1 MGPLRYQSTTGLNR
15 DQIED
20 LVAHIYHGQKA
31 EEQCGPRWGRKPAL
45 GLYRSVV
52 LTLVHLRSNLSQAT
66 LADLYGV
73 SQSTVSRIVR
83 RYSPL
88 IGKVLGGCVPP
99 LSEVTR
105 GRVVVVDGTLVPT
118 GNRAGQTGLYAGK
131 KRRHGANI
139 QILSDLDGALLAVS
153 APLPGSVH
161 DRRAIAAS
169 GWESSLAST
178 PTLGDLAY
186 QGTFVVTPSRKPPRR
201 QLSRGS
207 EVTNRHHARLRAPVE
222 RAIAHLKNWKILA
235 TGYRG
240 RLAELS
246 DIIRTI
252 TALEFYRRGWKAL

>member
-1 MGPLRYQSTTGLNR
+1 MRSTMGQETCS
-15 DQIED
+15 
-20 LVAHIYHGQKA
+20 
-31 EEQCGPRWGRKPAL
+31 GPVPVGRADTRAPAVEPEPSNS
-45 GLYRSVV
+45 GRS
-52 LTLVHLRSNLSQAT
+52 LRSEPVDRVTHRST
-66 LADLYGV
+66 ILAADRK
-73 SQSTVSRIVR
+73 STRWMCS
-83 RYSPL
+83 
-88 IGKVLGGCVPP
+88 P

-118 GNRAGQTGLYAGK
+118 GNRAAQTGLYAGK

>member
-1 MGPLRYQSTTGLNR
+1 MRSTMGQETCS
-15 DQIED
+15 
-20 LVAHIYHGQKA
+20 
-31 EEQCGPRWGRKPAL
+31 GPVPVGRADTRAPAVEPEPSNS
-45 GLYRSVV
+45 GRS
-52 LTLVHLRSNLSQAT
+52 LRSEPVDRVTHRST
-66 LADLYGV
+66 ILAADRK
-73 SQSTVSRIVR
+73 STRWMCS
-83 RYSPL
+83 
-88 IGKVLGGCVPP
+88 P

>member
-1 MGPLRYQSTTGLNR
+1 M
-15 DQIED
+15 D
-20 LVAHIYHGQKA
+20 
-31 EEQCGPRWGRKPAL
+31 
-45 GLYRSVV
+45 
-52 LTLVHLRSNLSQAT
+52 
-66 LADLYGV
+66 V
-73 SQSTVSRIVR
+73 S
-83 RYSPL
+83 
-88 IGKVLGGCVPP
+88 PP

-118 GNRAGQTGLYAGK
+118 RNRAGQTGLYAGK
-131 KRRHGANI
+131 KRRHGASI

-178 PTLGDLAY
+178 PTLGHLAY
-186 QGTFVVTPSRKPPRR
+186 QGTSVVTPSRKPPRR

-235 TGYRG
+235 TGYHG

-252 TALEFYRRGWKAL
+252 TVLEFYRRGWKAL

>member
-1 MGPLRYQSTTGLNR
+1 MRSTMGQETCS
-15 DQIED
+15 
-20 LVAHIYHGQKA
+20 
-31 EEQCGPRWGRKPAL
+31 GPVPVGRADTRAPAL
-45 GLYRSVV
+45 EPEPSNSGRS
-52 LTLVHLRSNLSQAT
+52 LRSEPVDRVTHRST
-66 LADLYGV
+66 ILAADRK
-73 SQSTVSRIVR
+73 STRWMC
-83 RYSPL
+83 SPL
-88 IGKVLGGCVPP
+88 VRGDTWTSGRGGRDVGTDRHPCR
-99 LSEVTR
+99 S
-105 GRVVVVDGTLVPT
+105 DGSI
-118 GNRAGQTGLYAGK
+118 RGK
-131 KRRHGANI
+131 KRQHGANI
-139 QILSDLDGALLAVS
+139 QILSDLDRALLAVS

-207 EVTNRHHARLRAPVE
+207 EVTNRRHARLRAPVE

>member
-1 MGPLRYQSTTGLNR
+1 MRYQSTTGPNR

-31 EEQCGPRWGRKPAL
+31 EEQCGPQGGRKPAL

-88 IGKVLGGCVPP
+88 IGNVLGGCVPP
-99 LSEVTR
+99 LVR
-105 GRVVVVDGTLVPT
+105 GDTWTCGRGGRDVGTNQQPYRSDGSV
-118 GNRAGQTGLYAGK
+118 RGK
-131 KRRHGANI
+131 KRRNGANI

-169 GWESSLAST
+169 GWEASLAST
-178 PTLGDLAY
+178 PTLGHLAY
-186 QGTFVVTPSRKPPRR
+186 QGTSVVTPSRKPPRR

-207 EVTNRHHARLRAPVE
+207 EVTNRHHAQLRAPVE

-235 TGYRG
+235 TGYHG
-240 RLAELS
+240 RLAKLS

-252 TALEFYRRGWKAL
+252 TALEFHHHG